1 SGRHF
6 NPFAKRP
13 GPYQKIRAARKGR
26 AISLP
31 RRSCPNRPDEPGRAT
46 WTSRVSRAARR
57 SAWSRRRPSRAQR
70 RRSNRERRRWSAYRG
85 LAASSFGP
93 RTRRNSPNGI
103 APVPEGYGGTVWHTE
118 AGTTVFAPFAQD
130 TTYFGDPRLQWMINF
145 RVRDLDK
152 MAAQL
157 RAGGI
162 QVDIDPQT
170 YPNGRFA
177 RLADPEGNPIQLWQ
191 PTG

>member
-1 SGRHF
+1 MD
-6 NPFAKRP
+6 KP
-13 GPYQKIRAARKGR
+13 GFTR
-26 AISLP
+26 
-31 RRSCPNRPDEPGRAT
+31 RAT
-46 WTSRVSRAARR
+46 IGMVAATTVAGATAAQQQGETAMERVQGIGGFFFRAKDPKKLAE
-57 SAWSRRRPSRAQR
+57 W
-70 RRSNRERRRWSAYRG
+70 YRDN
-85 LAASSFGP
+85 L
-93 RTRRNSPNGI
+93 GI